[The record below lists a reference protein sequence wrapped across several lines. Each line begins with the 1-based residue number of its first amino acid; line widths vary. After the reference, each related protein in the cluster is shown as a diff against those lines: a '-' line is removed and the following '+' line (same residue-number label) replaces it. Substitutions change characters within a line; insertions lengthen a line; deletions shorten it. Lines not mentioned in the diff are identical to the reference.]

1 MQGDSAMKQKN
12 SLKQV
17 SRIIRRKKVVTLEE
31 LAASLQCSKRTAQR
45 RLAELNTL
53 RSYNRNGSYYTL
65 ADIAEFDTDGLWNY
79 RGTCF
84 SRFGNLPKTFVQLVH
99 NSSAGLTF
107 HETGELIGLDPGSF
121 IWSFHNH
128 PEIKRQKYQGKYVY
142 FASEPTLY
150 AQQYQ
155 NRIVLN
161 RSKKL
166 PSDLEAIAILA
177 AKIKQ
182 PQLSFDELSAKL
194 KKEKKLCVEP
204 EVIENLFVHHNLPVK
219 KNHI

>member
-1 MQGDSAMKQKN
+1 MTQEN

-31 LAASLQCSKRTAQR
+31 LASSLQCSKRTVQR
-45 RLAELNTL
+45 RLAKLKTL

-65 ADIAEFDTDGLWNY
+65 ADIAEFDANGLWHY

-84 SRFGNLPKTFVQLVH
+84 SRFGNLPRTFIQLVH
-99 NSSAGLTF
+99 NSPAGLTF
-107 HETGELIGLDPGSF
+107 HETGELIGLEPGSF

-128 PEIKRQKYQGKYVY
+128 PKIKRQKYQSKYVY

-150 AQQYQ
+150 AQQQQ
-155 NRIVLN
+155 NRIVLH

-166 PSDLEAIAILA
+166 PSDLEAIAILV
-177 AKIKQ
+177 AKIKE
-182 PQLSFDELSAKL
+182 PQLNFDELSAKL
-194 KKEKKLCVEP
+194 KKAKLSIGP